1 MNVACG
7 VSKCGVSYTVDH
19 IRQLRIESDRPNRE
33 VFANNEGFGLTIGC
47 ASCEMVED
55 VRAILCENT
64 NWLRSISNKLRNF
77 VRTTD
82 DCRTS

>member
-47 ASCEMVED
+47 VSD
-55 VRAILCENT
+55 
-64 NWLRSISNKLRNF
+64 
-77 VRTTD
+77 
-82 DCRTS
+82 